1 MSKEEESEKLVEF
14 SVKNLI
20 NVCQEVKKK
29 LKEEFQGVKKGGFSY
44 LYLISF
50 IEEP

>member
-14 SVKNLI
+14 SVNNLI

-29 LKEEFQGVKKGGFSY
+29 LKEEFQGVKKKVVLTIY
-44 LYLISF
+44 IC
-50 IEEP
+50 

>member
-20 NVCQEVKKK
+20 NVCQEVKKE
-29 LKEEFQGVKKGGFSY
+29 KERGVSRGKKR
-44 LYLISF
+44 
-50 IEEP
+50 